1 MRFELTVA
9 LKYLIPKWRQ
19 LSVSIIS
26 LISVLVI
33 SLVVWLVVL
42 FLSVT
47 EGIEKKWIEELVALN
62 APIRMAPTEEYYR
75 SYYYEID
82 NLSLDSNY
90 TTKTIGEKL
99 ASLQSDPYDPRFDQ
113 ELTHDFPPADRY
125 EDGRLKDIVKEGYDA
140 VRALP
145 FKGVRPQEYEVSFG
159 NLRLQ
164 MLRDGSAKGE
174 VKQTFVTQV
183 SYVASHD
190 GENRRVGQ
198 MLIEPTYSDY
208 NNILHVLSEGGGI
221 LAQGDPQEF
230 ITTADNSFQEGAQKF
245 FANLALE
252 EVQTHNGF
260 VLNPALF
267 PEGKKLEGIGLVRH
281 DTIRKVIVPRS
292 VEEMGLL
299 EQKLTGLGYQV
310 VHTMLLFENGAVH
323 LSNQAA
329 YPSQGSLEIVL
340 DENIPFRATLI
351 QDSLQNASSL
361 ASLQLLIEGSV
372 QNTVIRGQTNFNHLE
387 IAKVS
392 PISTTLNDNPAF
404 WVHQCPAGGCQ
415 IPSGNASLPFGEG
428 LLIAKHFKNNGVL
441 LGDRGH
447 LSYYA
452 QSGSS
457 MQEQR
462 IPVYVA
468 GFYDPGMMP
477 IGNKLIFTS
486 PSIIAQLRSNM
497 VVSDPLLGN
506 GINIWIDDLSQ
517 AASIKE
523 ALVHSLAVRGIGQY
537 WDVQSY
543 HDYEFTK
550 PILEQLKSDKNLFT
564 LIAIIILIVACSNII
579 SMLILLVNDK
589 KREIGILQ
597 SLGASPRR
605 IAVIFGLCGFVTGLV
620 SCIIGTAAALLTLKN
635 LQSLVDV
642 LSFLQGRDAF
652 QAAFYGSRLPND
664 VSFDALFF
672 VSAATLVISLLAGI
686 IPAVKASRI
695 RPTEIL
701 RAE

>member
-47 EGIEKKWIEELVALN
+47 EGIERKWIEELVALN
-62 APIRMAPTEEYYR
+62 APVRMTPTEAYYH

-82 NLSLDSNY
+82 GLSLDSNY
-90 TTKTIGEKL
+90 TSKTIGEKL

-113 ELTHDFPPADRY
+113 EIGATFPLPNRY

-140 VRALP
+140 IKALP
-145 FKGVRPQEYEVSFG
+145 FKDVRPQEYEVSFG

-164 MLRDGSAKGE
+164 MLREGPGSDE

-183 SYVASHD
+183 SYIASHD
-190 GENRRVGQ
+190 AENARVKQ
-198 MLIEPTYSDY
+198 MIIPPTMSDY
-208 NNILHVLSEGGGI
+208 NNVLHTLAHGAGRHSYSEKDEQ
-221 LAQGDPQEF
+221 LATVVE
-230 ITTADNSFQEGAQKF
+230 NSFRSGAQKF
-245 FANLALE
+245 FSNINLNA
-252 EVQTHNGF
+252 VKTTDGF
-260 VLNPALF
+260 VLNPSLF
-267 PEGKKLEGIGLVRH
+267 PNGSTLEGIGLVRH
-281 DTIRKVIVPRS
+281 DAIRKVVVPGHI
-292 VEEMGLL
+292 ENLPLL
-299 EQKLTGLGYQV
+299 EKKLSNLGYQTAPV
-310 VHTMLLFENGAVH
+310 TLVFEDGSVRLPTAAPYSTLAGFDVMLDQNISF
-323 LSNQAA
+323 QA
-329 YPSQGSLEIVL
+329 S
-340 DENIPFRATLI
+340 LI
-351 QDSLQNASSL
+351 QDSLLNADFLGELKL
-361 ASLQLLIEGSV
+361 AIEGTV
-372 QNTVIRGQTNFNHLE
+372 QNTTLKGQTSFAHLE
-387 IAKVS
+387 IDQA
-392 PISTTLNDNPAF
+392 TALNDSPAF
-404 WVHQCPAGGCQ
+404 WVYHCPAGGCQ
-415 IPSGNASLPFGEG
+415 IPSGSTSAPFGEG

-441 LGDRGH
+441 LGDRGY
-447 LSYYA
+447 LAYYA

-477 IGNKLIFTS
+477 VGNKLIFVDQEIT
-486 PSIIAQLRSNM
+486 ALLRGNM
-497 VVSDPLLGN
+497 TVSDPLLGN
-506 GINIWIDDLSQ
+506 GINIWVSDLAQ
-517 AASIKE
+517 AASVKE
-523 ALVHSLAVRGIGQY
+523 ALIHSLAVRGIGQY

-550 PILEQLKSDKNLFT
+550 PILEQLQSDKNLFT
-564 LIAIIILIVACSNII
+564 LIAVIILIVACSNII

-605 IAVIFGLCGFVTGLV
+605 IAVIFGLCGFATGVV
-620 SCIIGTAAALLTLKN
+620 SCVIGTVAAVVTLKN

-642 LSFLQGRDAF
+642 LSFFQGRDAF
-652 QAAFYGSRLPND
+652 QSIFYGSKLPND
-664 VSFDALFF
+664 VSMQALIF
-672 VSAATLVISLLAGI
+672 VSAATLIISLLAGI

-701 RAE
+701 RAD